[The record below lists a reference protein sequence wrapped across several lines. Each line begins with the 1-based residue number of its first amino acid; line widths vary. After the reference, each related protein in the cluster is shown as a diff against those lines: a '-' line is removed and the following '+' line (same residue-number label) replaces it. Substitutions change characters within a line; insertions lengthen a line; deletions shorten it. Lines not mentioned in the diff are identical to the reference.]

1 MRTRGCRVKPIGEIL
16 RFVGH
21 QSFAEFHDAHRVR
34 WYAVIAKY
42 EFSDPEIAVA
52 DNSPDGKTLLV
63 WLEES
68 ALLNVVSTA
77 DPLTRL
83 RIMKHSILAVDFMF
97 DLEIT
102 RVRSIPMALQRHPHG
117 SIIHLVDLR
126 VRCSNCAPQGPGKPN
141 CSYCTVVVRWSPALL
156 ARLLHMS
163 HGLHMTEHVEMNRRN
178 WDERAAIHARDTTG
192 DYMLDRFRAGEDA
205 LHAIEAAELGDISGK
220 RVLHLQC
227 HIGQDTLCLVRRGAT
242 ATGLDFSSAALSV
255 ARRLSDETGLKA
267 DFVEGT
273 VYQAPD
279 LTPGPFDLVF
289 TTWGTICWLPD
300 VKKWAEVIASVL
312 APSGELYFA
321 DAHPGFSVLEEYAG
335 RFVPTYD
342 YQTPPDRPLHFAN
355 ETTYTGDPTI
365 MSHQS
370 TREWIHSL
378 SAVLGG
384 LIDAGLTITMFREH
398 EALPWRGLTS
408 LVPASERM
416 WRLPDG
422 VPRIPLSYSVRAKK
436 GL

>member
-1 MRTRGCRVKPIGEIL
+1 
-16 RFVGH
+16 
-21 QSFAEFHDAHRVR
+21 
-34 WYAVIAKY
+34 
-42 EFSDPEIAVA
+42 
-52 DNSPDGKTLLV
+52 
-63 WLEES
+63 
-68 ALLNVVSTA
+68 
-77 DPLTRL
+77 
-83 RIMKHSILAVDFMF
+83 
-97 DLEIT
+97 
-102 RVRSIPMALQRHPHG
+102 
-117 SIIHLVDLR
+117 
-126 VRCSNCAPQGPGKPN
+126 
-141 CSYCTVVVRWSPALL
+141 
-156 ARLLHMS
+156 
-163 HGLHMTEHVEMNRRN
+163 MTDHVETNRRN

-205 LHAIEAAELGDISGK
+205 LHEIEASELGDITGK

-227 HIGQDTLCLVRRGAT
+227 HIGRDTLCLVRRGAT
-242 ATGLDFSSAALSV
+242 ATGLDFSSAALGV

-267 DFVEGT
+267 EFVEGN

-300 VKKWAEVIASVL
+300 VKQWAKVIASVL
-312 APSGELYFA
+312 APGGELYFA

-335 RFVPTYD
+335 RFAPTYD
-342 YQTPPDRPLHFAN
+342 FQTPADRPLQFVD

-384 LIDAGLTITMFREH
+384 LIDAGLAITMFREH
-398 EALPWRGLTS
+398 EVLPWRALPS
-408 LVPASERM
+408 LVPASDRL

-422 VPRIPLSYSVRAKK
+422 VPRIPLSYSVRARK
-436 GL
+436 GS

>member
-1 MRTRGCRVKPIGEIL
+1 M
-16 RFVGH
+16 
-21 QSFAEFHDAHRVR
+21 
-34 WYAVIAKY
+34 
-42 EFSDPEIAVA
+42 
-52 DNSPDGKTLLV
+52 PDY
-63 WLEES
+63 
-68 ALLNVVSTA
+68 
-77 DPLTRL
+77 
-83 RIMKHSILAVDFMF
+83 VD
-97 DLEIT
+97 I
-102 RVRSIPMALQRHPHG
+102 
-117 SIIHLVDLR
+117 
-126 VRCSNCAPQGPGKPN
+126 
-141 CSYCTVVVRWSPALL
+141 
-156 ARLLHMS
+156 
-163 HGLHMTEHVEMNRRN
+163 NRQN
-178 WDERAAIHARDTTG
+178 WDERASIHARDTTS

-205 LHAIEAAELGDISGK
+205 LHAIEAAELGDVRGK

-227 HIGQDTLCLVRRGAT
+227 HIGRDTLCLVRRGAT
-242 ATGLDFSSAALSV
+242 VTGLDFSSAALNI

-273 VYQAPD
+273 VDEAPD

-300 VKKWAEVIASVL
+300 VKKWAKVIASVL
-312 APSGELYFA
+312 APGGELYFA
-321 DAHPGFSVLEEYAG
+321 DAHPGFNVLEEYAG

-342 YQTPPDRPLHFAN
+342 FQTPPDRPLRFAN

-365 MSHQS
+365 ISHKS

-384 LIDAGLTITMFREH
+384 LMDAGLTITMFREH
-398 EALPWRGLTS
+398 EVLPWQGLKS

-436 GL
+436 AS

>member
-1 MRTRGCRVKPIGEIL
+1 
-16 RFVGH
+16 
-21 QSFAEFHDAHRVR
+21 
-34 WYAVIAKY
+34 
-42 EFSDPEIAVA
+42 
-52 DNSPDGKTLLV
+52 
-63 WLEES
+63 
-68 ALLNVVSTA
+68 
-77 DPLTRL
+77 
-83 RIMKHSILAVDFMF
+83 
-97 DLEIT
+97 
-102 RVRSIPMALQRHPHG
+102 
-117 SIIHLVDLR
+117 
-126 VRCSNCAPQGPGKPN
+126 
-141 CSYCTVVVRWSPALL
+141 
-156 ARLLHMS
+156 
-163 HGLHMTEHVEMNRRN
+163 MTDHVEVNRRN

-205 LHAIEAAELGDISGK
+205 LHAIEAAELGDIRGK

-227 HIGQDTLCLVRRGAT
+227 HIGRDTLCLVRRGAT
-242 ATGLDFSSAALSV
+242 VTGLDFSSAALDV
-255 ARRLSDETGLKA
+255 ARRLSHETGLKA

-273 VYQAPD
+273 VDQAPD

-312 APSGELYFA
+312 VPGGELYFA
-321 DAHPGFSVLEEYAG
+321 DAHPGFNVLEEYAG
-335 RFVPTYD
+335 KFVPTYD
-342 YQTPPDRPLHFAN
+342 FQTPPDQPLHFAG

-398 EALPWRGLTS
+398 EVLPWRGLTS
-408 LVPASERM
+408 LVPASDRM

-436 GL
+436 GAAPT